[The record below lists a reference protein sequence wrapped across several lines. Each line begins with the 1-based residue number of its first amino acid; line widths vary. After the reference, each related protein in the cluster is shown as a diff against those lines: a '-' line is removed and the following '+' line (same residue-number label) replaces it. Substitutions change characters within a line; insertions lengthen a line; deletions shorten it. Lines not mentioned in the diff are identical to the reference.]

1 MGLTQIIIRDYP
13 ASTKI
18 KYFVHSGM
26 YTFPHLIPCVA
37 IGLQLVKI
45 VVEKHLKLDRR
56 MIWSEEKSDHK

>member
-1 MGLTQIIIRDYP
+1 MGLTQIIIRGYP

-18 KYFVHSGM
+18 KYFVHSGI
-26 YTFPHLIPCVA
+26 YTFPHLISCVA

-45 VVEKHLKLDRR
+45 VEKHLKLDKR